1 MCIFFISLSLCFL
14 IFCLDSLSCIFFF
27 FLGLLSGYSLS
38 LCVSFT
44 FSLVRFRLLYS
55 PSLLFFFIRLFIS
68 LTGFYFKKFFIFSPL
83 FRACLAFIF
92 SLLLSFFSS
101 LFFPCYSL
109 CYPYSYSLCLLASFF
124 VILSLSFSLIISLYF
139 HLILFTFVSHPHSFS
154 LCLSPLF
161 FDHVTS
167 HLSFSFFFHSFF
179 YLIPMR

>member
-1 MCIFFISLSLCFL
+1 MLSYLLSLFSFMYFLFLSRSAFRLFSLSLCFL
-14 IFCLDSLSCIFFF
+14 HFLSRSLSP
-27 FLGLLSGYSLS
+27 
-38 LCVSFT
+38 
-44 FSLVRFRLLYS
+44 LVF
-55 PSLLFFFIRLFIS
+55 PVFIIFFIRLFIS

-101 LFFPCYSL
+101 LVFPCYSL

-179 YLIPMR
+179 YSIPMR